1 MKPQISKIKHEL
13 NRLQDF
19 MNLCCDPRVRKVL
32 NTIRD
37 ERAPRVAELQNQLAE
52 ARRNAPAKKPRW
64 PDNVPDNV
72 LDACNRYWQGTEE
85 SRIFRI
91 HCWNDK
97 LVCTSYPAGGYS
109 TNGGWVKTRATF
121 YFLSLTQASGKPLH
135 AGLYLQGRRSKKQL
149 EATLAERS
157 KTQ

>member
-64 PDNVPDNV
+64 PDNVPGNV
-72 LDACNRYWQGTEE
+72 LAAFFE
-85 SRIFRI
+85 SIAGM
-91 HCWNDK
+91 
-97 LVCTSYPAGGYS
+97 TSWSAPVIPPGDTQPMGAG
-109 TNGGWVKTRATF
+109 
-121 YFLSLTQASGKPLH
+121 
-135 AGLYLQGRRSKKQL
+135 
-149 EATLAERS
+149 
-157 KTQ
+157 